1 MRRMLM
7 FAGGLMCGA
16 LIGATVVLL
25 LTPASGETVREDAKD
40 RVDGAMSEA
49 RRAADRRRRELEAEL
64 EAMTNPQSSSPALS
78 RR

>member
-1 MRRMLM
+1 MRRLMM

-25 LTPASGETVREDAKD
+25 LTPNSGESVREDTKD

-49 RRAADRRRRELEAEL
+49 KRAAERRRRELEAEL
-64 EAMTNPQSSSPALS
+64 EALTNPQPARPALK
-78 RR
+78 R